1 MGRFWISVSV
11 MDNVI
16 QWSPTFL
23 VPGTSFMEGSFSV
36 DWGQEGLGLVW
47 G

>member
-1 MGRFWISVSV
+1 MSV

-23 VPGTSFMEGSFSV
+23 VPGTSFMVGSFSV
-36 DWGQEGLGLVW
+36 GWGHEGLGLVL